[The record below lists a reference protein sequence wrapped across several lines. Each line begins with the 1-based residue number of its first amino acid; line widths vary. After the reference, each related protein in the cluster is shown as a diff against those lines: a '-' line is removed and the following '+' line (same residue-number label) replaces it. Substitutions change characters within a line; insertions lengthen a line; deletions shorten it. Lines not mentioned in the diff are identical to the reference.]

1 MEGGGAENLCSRTR
15 RRGRDGILPA
25 TDSRVPFC
33 RQSKTIYEEIEPKL
47 MEKNEISPLLELE
60 LVAPTIEWQPDLG
73 EASSGDGVRDAFN
86 SWIKGFLSVGTLMK
100 RLDMTKWIF
109 LYRNYVHL

>member
-1 MEGGGAENLCSRTR
+1 MLAYEAAWARRHSSGDGFSRANLSS
-15 RRGRDGILPA
+15 I
-25 TDSRVPFC
+25 
-33 RQSKTIYEEIEPKL
+33 KTIYEEIEPKL

-109 LYRNYVHL
+109 LYCNYVHL

>member
-1 MEGGGAENLCSRTR
+1 MLAYEAAWARRHSSGDGFSRA
-15 RRGRDGILPA
+15 IL
-25 TDSRVPFC
+25 S
-33 RQSKTIYEEIEPKL
+33 SIKTIYEEIEPKL
-47 MEKNEISPLLELE
+47 MEKNEISPLLEIELE

-109 LYRNYVHL
+109 LYCNYVHL